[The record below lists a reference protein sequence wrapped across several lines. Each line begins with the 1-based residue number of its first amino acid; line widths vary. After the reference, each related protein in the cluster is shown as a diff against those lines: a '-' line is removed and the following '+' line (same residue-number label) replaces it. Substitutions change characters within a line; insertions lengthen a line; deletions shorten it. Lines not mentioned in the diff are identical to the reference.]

1 MEDTNIAN
9 TMKNLDGMYK
19 QVYADGIEK
28 LIPEC
33 SIITKAV
40 PFRESEKL
48 GDKYHQPVLLTGEQG
63 VTVAK
68 SGSGKIRLNGSVA
81 ASMKDAQIEG
91 STYYIRGQL
100 SYDAAARAVGSKKSF
115 AKATDLLVENMVES
129 LTKRLEIAFLYGQS
143 GLGKVD
149 SVKIEAANPN
159 IASVVIQS
167 LTWTAGIWGGLENTE
182 FDVYDGSNKI
192 NTNASIVLSLV
203 DVDDRS
209 LTFTGN
215 AQDLS
220 ALKQGQS
227 IFFKGAYGHEFYGFD
242 AIFQNAGQI
251 FNIDASKYALWKS
264 SVYPVNAQLSLAHIL
279 SATNRAVARGLNEK
293 VTCYI
298 NPEKFTPLSVN
309 EAALRRHGGEKDAVN
324 GYESIKFYSSNGEI
338 EIIPHPFVKW
348 GDAFILPLKRVKRI
362 GATDVTFNMPG
373 RGDEI
378 FLHIQDETCY
388 EMRAMADQA
397 IFVETP
403 AKCVKMSGI
412 Q

>member
-1 MEDTNIAN
+1 MNDINIAN
-9 TMKNLDGMYK
+9 TMKTLDGLYK
-19 QVYADGIEK
+19 QVYAAGVEK

-40 PFRESEKL
+40 PFRESERL

-68 SGSGKIRLNGSVA
+68 SGSGKVRLNGSVA

-100 SYDAAARAVGSKKSF
+100 TYDAAARAIGSKKAF

-129 LTKRLEIAFLYGQS
+129 LTKRLEIAYLYGGS
-143 GLGKVD
+143 GLAKVEKIVIDAD
-149 SVKIEAANPN
+149 SPN
-159 IASVVIQS
+159 TATLFIQS
-167 LTWTAGIWGGLENTE
+167 LSWTAGIWGGLENSE
-182 FDVYDGSNKI
+182 FDIYDGFSKVNSNSPLI
-192 NTNASIVLSLV
+192 LSTV
-203 DVDDRS
+203 DVDNRA

-215 AQDLS
+215 AADLS
-220 ALKQGQS
+220 GIKQGQS
-227 IFFKGAYGHEFYGFD
+227 IYFKGAYGQEFYGFD

-264 SVYPVNAQLSLAHIL
+264 SVYPVNGQLSLAAIL

-309 EAALRRHGGEKDAVN
+309 ESALRRHGGEKDVSN
-324 GYESIKFYSSNGEI
+324 GSESIKFYSSNGEI
-338 EIIPHPFVKW
+338 EIVPHPFVKW
-348 GDAFILPLKRVKRI
+348 GDAFILPLKRVKRV

-378 FLHIQDETCY
+378 FLHIQEETCY

-397 IFVETP
+397 IFVEQP
-403 AKCVKMSGI
+403 AKCVKMTGI

>member
-1 MEDTNIAN
+1 MNDINIAN
-9 TMKNLDGMYK
+9 TMKTLDGLYK
-19 QVYADGIEK
+19 QVYAAGVEK

-40 PFRESEKL
+40 PFRESERL

-68 SGSGKIRLNGSVA
+68 SGSGKVRLNGSVA

-100 SYDAAARAVGSKKSF
+100 TYDAAARAIGSKKAF

-129 LTKRLEIAFLYGQS
+129 LTKRLEIAYLYGGS
-143 GLGKVD
+143 GLAKVEKIVIDAD
-149 SVKIEAANPN
+149 SPN
-159 IASVVIQS
+159 TATLFIQS
-167 LTWTAGIWGGLENTE
+167 LSWTAGIWGGLENSE
-182 FDVYDGSNKI
+182 FDIYDGFSKVNSNSPLI
-192 NTNASIVLSLV
+192 LSTV
-203 DVDDRS
+203 DVDNRA

-215 AQDLS
+215 AADLS
-220 ALKQGQS
+220 GIKQGQS
-227 IFFKGAYGHEFYGFD
+227 IYFKGAYGQEFYGFD

-264 SVYPVNAQLSLAHIL
+264 SVYPVNGQLSLAAIL

-309 EAALRRHGGEKDAVN
+309 ESALRR
-324 GYESIKFYSSNGEI
+324 
-338 EIIPHPFVKW
+338 W
-348 GDAFILPLKRVKRI
+348 RKRC
-362 GATDVTFNMPG
+362 
-373 RGDEI
+373 
-378 FLHIQDETCY
+378 L
-388 EMRAMADQA
+388 
-397 IFVETP
+397 
-403 AKCVKMSGI
+403 
-412 Q
+412 

>member
-9 TMKNLDGMYK
+9 TMKNLDGIYK
-19 QVYADGIEK
+19 QFYADGIER
-28 LIPEC
+28 LMPEC
-33 SIITKAV
+33 SIITKSV

-91 STYYIRGQL
+91 ATYYIRGQL

-149 SVKIEAANPN
+149 SAKIDQATPNTAN
-159 IASVVIQS
+159 VVLQA

-182 FDVYDGSNKI
+182 FDLYEGANKV

-203 DVDDRS
+203 DVDNHT
-209 LTFTGN
+209 LTLTGN
-215 AQDLS
+215 AQDL
-220 ALKQGQS
+220 AAIKQGQS
-227 IFFKGAYGHEFYGFD
+227 IFFKGAYGQEFHGFD
-242 AIFQNAGQI
+242 SIFQNAGQI

-264 SVYPVNAQLSLAHIL
+264 SVYPVNDRLSLAHIL
-279 SATNRAVARGLNEK
+279 SANNRAVARGLNEK

-309 EAALRRHGGEKDAVN
+309 EASLRRYGGEKDASN
-324 GYESIKFYSSNGEI
+324 GFESIKFYSSNGEI

-348 GDAFILPLKRVKRI
+348 GDAFILPLKRVKRV

-397 IFVETP
+397 IFIETP